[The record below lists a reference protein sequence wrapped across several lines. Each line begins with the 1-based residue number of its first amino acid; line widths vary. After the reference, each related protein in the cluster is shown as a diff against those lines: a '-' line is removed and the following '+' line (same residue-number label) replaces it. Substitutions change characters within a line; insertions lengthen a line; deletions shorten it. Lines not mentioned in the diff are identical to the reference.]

1 MSKNIV
7 IGRTGL
13 TIKFKGIKIG
23 TQTACDTD
31 MMVYSMLSQMNP
43 DFNFYFIVYYSL
55 NKTLRR

>member
-1 MSKNIV
+1 MNKNIV

-31 MMVYSMLSQMNP
+31 MMVY
-43 DFNFYFIVYYSL
+43 
-55 NKTLRR
+55 